1 MTVWRPDPTF
11 YPSARSAM
19 TAPPEEFAYVV
30 RVNPNGDERPDAI
43 VVIDTNPT
51 SSTYGQQIGEVEM
64 PYAGD
69 ELHHFNWNA
78 CSSMLCP
85 NAAHPH
91 VERRYL
97 IVPAL
102 KSSRIYII
110 DTKPDPK
117 SPSIVR
123 VIEPEEVIEATGYS
137 RPHTVHCGPDGIYVS
152 ALGNANGDTPGGVF
166 LMDAETFDV
175 LGRWEVDRGPHA
187 LPMTPGGI
195 SATTRW

>member
-43 VVIDTNPT
+43 VVIDTSPT

-64 PYAGD
+64 SYAGD

-85 NAAHPH
+85 SAAHPH

-110 DTKPDPK
+110 DTKPDPTRPRIVK
-117 SPSIVR
+117 TIESQKLTGPGLVPFRYSKDSHAGYTGAQLAEIKDGETVVTGKPLVTDDGDGDITEYGESPAKAPASGV
-123 VIEPEEVIEATGYS
+123 PAT
-137 RPHTVHCGPDGIYVS
+137 
-152 ALGNANGDTPGGVF
+152 
-166 LMDAETFDV
+166 
-175 LGRWEVDRGPHA
+175 
-187 LPMTPGGI
+187 
-195 SATTRW
+195 